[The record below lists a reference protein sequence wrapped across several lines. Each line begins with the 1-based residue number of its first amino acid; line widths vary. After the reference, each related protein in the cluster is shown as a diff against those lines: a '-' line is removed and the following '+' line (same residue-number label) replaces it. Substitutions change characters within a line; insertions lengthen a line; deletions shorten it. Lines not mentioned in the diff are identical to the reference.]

1 MSAEGVAPPA
11 GSAREVE
18 AEREAPSRR
27 QPPEELLAMCE
38 QAEALL
44 AGLNRAFAHYD
55 RAALAGAER
64 LAAQVH
70 AAERTLTEA
79 LLRTPWAF
87 VPGHL
92 ERIGDEAETILR
104 CIRIILTDGVPF
116 SDRAV
121 GEVDELMRRAAE
133 MLRLVRDAILT
144 RNRFLL
150 DALEREGTALA
161 DRAAS
166 CAEAHE
172 ARLIEGLCSP
182 RASSLFLAMLDAL
195 RGIQWHARQ
204 IGRRLRGTRPG
215 DQGTG

>member
-1 MSAEGVAPPA
+1 MSVEGVRPPA
-11 GSAREVE
+11 GGVLQSE
-18 AEREAPSRR
+18 AEWQAGARR
-27 QPPEELLAMCE
+27 QPPEELLVMCE

-44 AGLNRAFAHYD
+44 VTLNQAFTHYD
-55 RAALAGAER
+55 RVALARAER
-64 LAAQVH
+64 LAAGVH
-70 AAERTLTEA
+70 AAETTLTAA

-121 GEVDELMRRAAE
+121 GEVDELMRRAADL
-133 MLRLVRDAILT
+133 LRITRDAILT

-150 DALEREGTALA
+150 DTLDREGAALA

-172 ARLIEGLCSP
+172 ARLIEGVCSP
-182 RASSLFLAMLDAL
+182 RASSLFLAILDAL

-204 IGRRLRGTRPG
+204 IGRRLRSAA
-215 DQGTG
+215 